1 VGIIKK
7 QVLGFLGE
15 RIITENKFLG
25 PGLVIDI
32 STSPGRT
39 GNSFFV

>member
-1 VGIIKK
+1 MGIIKK
-7 QVLGFLGE
+7 KVLGFLGE
-15 RIITENKFLG
+15 RIITENKFFG
-25 PGLVIDI
+25 PGLVIDF